1 MPVTTFTV
9 SAIDTGTDIF
19 TATGHN
25 QAAGTPAFISAGT
38 TLPAGLTADA
48 APLNKTSILYYIAST
63 NLTAD
68 AFSLVTAK
76 DGSGTPVNITSAG
89 AGTILLQLS
98 EGLECQQSDW
108 VQASGSVEI
117 SNVPLAVLVT
127 LSNLVSGSRVR
138 VSLDSD
144 GRTLSLGTAAG
155 DTYSFTT
162 KAFGLVNVDVRNASG
177 SPKYLP
183 YKAQGIVGANGM
195 NMFVSQILDPVA

>member
-19 TATGHN
+19 TAAGHN
-25 QAAGTPAFISAGT
+25 QVAGTPVFISAET

-48 APLNKTSILYYIAST
+48 APLNKTSLLYYIAST

-98 EGLECQQSDW
+98 EGLECLSPDW

-117 SNVPLAVLVT
+117 SNVPLAVPVTLTGLVT
-127 LSNLVSGSRVR
+127 GSRVR
-138 VSLDSD
+138 VSLNAD
-144 GRTLSLGTAAG
+144 GSTLSLGTA
-155 DTYSFTT
+155 DSTTYSFVT
-162 KAFGLVNVDVRNASG
+162 KASGLVDIDVRNASG

-183 YKAQGIVGANGM
+183 YKAQGNIGADGLSA
-195 NMFVSQILDPVA
+195 VISQVLDTVA